1 MPGRVLTGASA
12 WRGGAISAFNEQLRH
27 AAFEG
32 RHANMVAALEG
43 GAEIDY
49 NDVSRRA
56 ERGG

>member
-1 MPGRVLTGASA
+1 MPGRATTGASA
-12 WRGGAISAFNEQLRH
+12 WRGGAMSAFNEQLRH

-43 GAEIDY
+43 GAVIDY
-49 NDVSRRA
+49 NFLSRRA